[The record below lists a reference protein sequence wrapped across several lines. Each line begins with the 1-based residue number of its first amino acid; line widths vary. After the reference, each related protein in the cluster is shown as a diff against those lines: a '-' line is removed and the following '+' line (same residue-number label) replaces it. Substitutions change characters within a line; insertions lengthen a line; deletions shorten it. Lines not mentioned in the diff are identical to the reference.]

1 MNCSKG
7 RGGVCRQRE
16 LAAGKWDRRDPWSP
30 RKAGLGVLGSLRGT
44 GGAAGSPGHQPEAEA
59 PVQAREGSLSPQRA
73 PQSLGRRGW
82 QLQQDRPLEEQVCG
96 QQGPLQGARSGQGRE
111 PHHRRLP
118 RRACRSGGARG
129 LGATASPDLQGTDWA
144 RPRPKGRNSSE
155 LCSQSLLCHRTRL
168 SRASDQHLR
177 PGGPTLPFKAPV
189 DDGGEVER
197 PSHHPWGRV
206 PRWRGP
212 DSPGWRGSRKSQVE
226 AS

>member
-1 MNCSKG
+1 MLTLLAENPASRGDPEGCQGAQGCQLQGTPGETQPPAGASGGGHPMNCSEG

-16 LAAGKWDRRDPWSP
+16 LAAGKWDRRDPWIP
-30 RKAGLGVLGSLRGT
+30 RKAGLGVLGNLRGT

-59 PVQAREGSLSPQRA
+59 PVQAREGSLSPQQA

-129 LGATASPDLQGTDWA
+129 LGATASPDLRGGLIG
-144 RPRPKGRNSSE
+144 PGLVPKGGIHPN
-155 LCSQSLLCHRTRL
+155 CVP
-168 SRASDQHLR
+168 RASCV
-177 PGGPTLPFKAPV
+177 T
-189 DDGGEVER
+189 E
-197 PSHHPWGRV
+197 
-206 PRWRGP
+206 P
-212 DSPGWRGSRKSQVE
+212 DCPEPLTST
-226 AS
+226 